1 MRSFQPWFLQI
12 FFLSPFLSPF
22 LLELP
27 YTYIGVLKGVL
38 HFWASINFSSLN
50 FLLALL
56 FCLMLLILWE
66 MRALLIGL
74 CHDTHCSTKC
84 LGLEFYVRSVP
95 SGRAE
100 ELFELPLTLNRTSMQ
115 LLWSCFP
122 PPPTS
127 LHIYILLKL
136 VCTVTR
142 FFFVWWQL
150 WRSIFLASFTYIVQ
164 Y

>member
-74 CHDTHCSTKC
+74 CHDTHCSTKY

-95 SGRAE
+95 SGRAK

-122 PPPTS
+122 PPPIS
-127 LHIYILLKL
+127 LYIYFAEASVHSYK
-136 VCTVTR
+136 VV
-142 FFFVWWQL
+142 FFCDD
-150 WRSIFLASFTYIVQ
+150 SIEDLFS
-164 Y
+164 